1 MKKYLIAI
9 FAAVLAITF
18 SSFSSGTNREQD
30 EYYFQDSNGWHAIEA
45 YAVCPE
51 GSAIVCQI
59 DNPETP
65 TIPNDLVTVYKSMSA
80 TSGNELKYNE

>member
-1 MKKYLIAI
+1 MKKYLIAM
-9 FAAVLAITF
+9 FAALLAITF
-18 SSFSSGTNREQD
+18 SSFRSNTTRTQD
-30 EYYFQDSNGWHAIEA
+30 EYYFQDTNGWHAIDA
-45 YAVCPE
+45 SAVCPE
-51 GSAIVCQI
+51 GSTIVCQI

>member
-9 FAAVLAITF
+9 FATVLAITF
-18 SSFSSGTNREQD
+18 SSFRSGTTRTQD
-30 EYYFQDSNGWHAIEA
+30 EFYFQDTNGWHAIDA
-45 YAVCPE
+45 SAVCPE
-51 GSAIVCQI
+51 GSTIVCQI

>member
-1 MKKYLIAI
+1 MKKYLIAM
-9 FAAVLAITF
+9 FAALLAITF
-18 SSFSSGTNREQD
+18 SSFRSSTTRTQD
-30 EYYFQDSNGWHAIEA
+30 EYYFQDTNGWHAIDA
-45 YAVCPE
+45 SAVCPE
-51 GSAIVCQI
+51 GSTIVCQI